1 MVPQT
6 HGNRLEADASRG
18 RLLTG
23 LYSHAAAWRDLASI
37 SVPCDLR
44 LREASDAR
52 RRNHCAVS
60 LGDRLDSLALLETSH
75 NCRKTRTGGGCETGR
90 CSFLLQELAWFL
102 EPTVSCWLPWRPQRP
117 CVGKSQPIYSSPASL
132 YPESRQETALPVTDT
147 FGWEVLMD
155 FALQTVVVSI

>member
-1 MVPQT
+1 MRQQQREAAPQT
-6 HGNRLEADASRG
+6 HGNRLEVDASRG

-52 RRNHCAVS
+52 CRNHCAVS

-102 EPTVSCWLPWRPQRP
+102 EPTVSCWGCHGAHRGPALVNLSRFIPLLPHYILKADRKLR
-117 CVGKSQPIYSSPASL
+117 YLSPTPSGG
-132 YPESRQETALPVTDT
+132 T
-147 FGWEVLMD
+147 F
-155 FALQTVVVSI
+155 